1 MQEKQDLQSILDKM
15 FASEKNFTFE
25 VVRDWQNRY
34 PQFSREIAEA
44 VADWREFEFLVLED
58 AETIEAEELSET
70 AKNAMEK
77 ALANVRPQSAAT
89 ITDLREAIEKKGVV
103 RESLLKLLG
112 VSETLMRKI
121 ERRNLKE
128 IPNFIE
134 EKLGEILDIST
145 ESLRTFFD
153 LPSMLPKAA
162 RFKSKNTPQTL
173 PKQSFAEAVRSDP
186 ELSDEEKQKLL
197 NLE

>member
-1 MQEKQDLQSILDKM
+1 MQENQDLQSILDKM

-34 PQFSREIAEA
+34 PQFSHEIAEA
-44 VADWREFEFLVLED
+44 IADWREFEFLVLDD
-58 AETIEAEELSET
+58 AETIEAAKLSET

-77 ALANVRPQSAAT
+77 ALANGRPQSAVT
-89 ITDLREAIEKKGVV
+89 ITDLRETLEKKGIV
-103 RESLLKLLG
+103 RESLLKILG

-121 ERRNLKE
+121 ERRNLKG

-134 EKLGEILDIST
+134 EKLGEILEVSA
-145 ESLRTFFD
+145 ENLRAFFD
-153 LPSMLPKAA
+153 LPSVLPKAA

-173 PKQSFAEAVRSDP
+173 PKQSFAEAVRNDP

-197 NLE
+197 NLK